1 MANIDI
7 ASLFSDIVPNPE
19 QQQRER
25 VLQQN
30 DAVNQANLVDKLG
43 GMAAYYG
50 PERSRAL
57 QQSATGLLGIDTRTE
72 SQKAIEQL
80 KDAKIDMS
88 TPNGLIEAANI
99 YQSID
104 PVKAS
109 EFRAAAADLT
119 TKMAEDE
126 QKAAESRS
134 LVAGREE
141 TIRASEAARLEQER
155 VRVEKAAQET
165 LENAN
170 AGLTINSAAKI
181 MRRVSPE
188 LADQFTTLFPT
199 TTEGANKAREFALE
213 AIRSPEA
220 DYTVETVLN
229 DSGIPERVIF
239 DKNDENYRR
248 VLGIDD
254 SVLSGNAG
262 KAFGKTKANA
272 GVAIPA
278 DAFNYKANA
287 SKMLSIAFSPYL
299 EGIVGPSDPA
309 RLVPSFVPSQLP
321 FIGLSKEEKNLRR
334 DIDVT
339 KTQGILPII
348 RLLAPVTDTDRDML
362 LDIMPSTADRQDV
375 WIRRTLEEV
384 IPQALNVMYT
394 NLSEEGMSLA
404 AAQQFGMASAA
415 QVFNQ
420 IADGPAVFR
429 EYSLE
434 RAVDAAFDM
443 LPRIENI
450 NLAEYPKGTKL
461 FTDPSGKVYDG
472 ELVQAIMKA
481 KNLDEAGVQSLLGL
495 ELIEGEK

>member
-1 MANIDI
+1 M
-7 ASLFSDIVPNPE
+7 
-19 QQQRER
+19 
-25 VLQQN
+25 
-30 DAVNQANLVDKLG
+30 
-43 GMAAYYG
+43 
-50 PERSRAL
+50 
-57 QQSATGLLGIDTRTE
+57 
-72 SQKAIEQL
+72 
-80 KDAKIDMS
+80 
-88 TPNGLIEAANI
+88 
-99 YQSID
+99 
-104 PVKAS
+104 
-109 EFRAAAADLT
+109 
-119 TKMAEDE
+119 
-126 QKAAESRS
+126 
-134 LVAGREE
+134 
-141 TIRASEAARLEQER
+141 
-155 VRVEKAAQET
+155 
-165 LENAN
+165 
-170 AGLTINSAAKI
+170 
-181 MRRVSPE
+181 
-188 LADQFTTLFPT
+188 ADQFTTLFPAT
-199 TTEGANKAREFALE
+199 KEGAEDAKDFALE
-213 AIRSPEA
+213 TIKRPET
-220 DYTVETVLN
+220 DYIVETIVN
-229 DSGIPERVIF
+229 DQGIPQRVIF
-239 DKNDENYRR
+239 DKNDDTYKR
-248 VLGIDD
+248 VLGIDED
-254 SVLSGNAG
+254 VLSGNAG
-262 KAFGKTKANA
+262 KKFGKTKTNA

-321 FIGLSKEEKNLRR
+321 FIGLSQEEKNLRR

-348 RLLAPVTDTDRDML
+348 RLLAPVTDQDRDML
-362 LDIMPSTADRQDV
+362 LDIMPSTSDRQDV

-450 NLAEYPKGTKL
+450 NLDEYPKGTKL
-461 FTDPSGKVYDG
+461 FKDPSGKVYDG

-481 KNLDEAGVQSLLGL
+481 KNLDAAEAKSLLKL

>member
-7 ASLFSDIVPNPE
+7 KSLFSDVLPDPVK
-19 QQQRER
+19 QQNER

-30 DAVNQANLVDKLG
+30 EAVNQANLVGQLG
-43 GMAAYYG
+43 SMAAYLA
-50 PERSRAL
+50 PQRSAAL
-57 QQSATGLLGIDTRTE
+57 SSAATGLLGIDTRTE
-72 SQKAIEQL
+72 AEKALEKL
-80 KDAKIDMS
+80 KEANIDMS
-88 TPNGLIEAANI
+88 SQEGLIKAANL
-99 YQSID
+99 YQEVD
-104 PVKAS
+104 PIKAAQL
-109 EFRAAAADLT
+109 RGAAAELKA
-119 TKMAEDE
+119 KQAEE
-126 QKAAESRS
+126 AQKAAESKS
-134 LVAGREE
+134 LVDFRGEQVL
-141 TIRASEAARLEQER
+141 ASQTERLD
-155 VRVEKAAQET
+155 KAAQQT

-170 AGLTINSAAKI
+170 AGLTIQSASKI
-181 MRRVSPE
+181 MERVSPE
-188 LADQFTTLFPT
+188 LAEQFTTLFPT
-199 TTEGANKAREFALE
+199 TLEGANAAREFALE
-213 AIRSPEA
+213 AIKTPEREL
-220 DYTVETVLN
+220 VIETVLN
-229 DSGIPERVIF
+229 DSGIPERVVF
-239 DKNDENYRR
+239 DKNDEGYRR
-248 VLGIDD
+248 VLGTDD

-309 RLVPSFVPSQLP
+309 RLVPSAVPSFVPLM
-321 FIGLSKEEKNLRR
+321 GLSAEEKELRR
-334 DIDVT
+334 EIDVT

-362 LDIMPSTADRQDV
+362 LDIMPSTKDRQDV

-415 QVFNQ
+415 QVFDQ

-443 LPRIENI
+443 LPRVENV
-450 NLAEYPKGTKL
+450 NLNEYPKGTKL
-461 FTDPSGKVYDG
+461 FKDPSGKVYNG
-472 ELVQAIMKA
+472 ELVQSIMKA
-481 KNLDEAGVQSLLGL
+481 KNLDAAEVQSLLGL
-495 ELIEGEK
+495 ELLEGEK

>member
-7 ASLFSDIVPNPE
+7 ASLFSDIVPDPE
-19 QQQRER
+19 KQQRER
-25 VLQQN
+25 TLQQN
-30 DAVNQANLVDKLG
+30 DAVNQANLVGTLG
-43 GMAAYYG
+43 GMAAYLA
-50 PERSRAL
+50 PQRSRAL

-72 SQKAIEQL
+72 SQKAMEQL

-88 TPNGLIEAANI
+88 TPKGLIEAANI

-109 EFRAAAADLT
+109 EFRAAAASLT
-119 TKMAEDE
+119 TGIAEDE
-126 QKAAESRS
+126 QKAAESKA
-134 LVAGREE
+134 LVDFRNEQTLAGQ
-141 TIRASEAARLEQER
+141 ANRLEAER

-188 LADQFTTLFPT
+188 LADQFTTLFPAT
-199 TTEGANKAREFALE
+199 KEGADAAREFSLE
-213 AIRSPEA
+213 AIKSPDA
-220 DYTVETVLN
+220 DYIVETVLN
-229 DSGIPERVIF
+229 ESGIPERVIF
-239 DKNDENYRR
+239 DKNNPEYKR
-248 VLGIDD
+248 VLGTDD

-262 KAFGKTKANA
+262 KKFGKTKANA

-309 RLVPSFVPSQLP
+309 RLVPSAVPSFVP
-321 FIGLSKEEKNLRR
+321 FIGLSQEEKNLRR

-362 LDIMPSTADRQDV
+362 LDIMPSTKDRQDV

-394 NLSEEGMSLA
+394 NLSEKGMSLA

-415 QVFNQ
+415 EVFNQ

-450 NLAEYPKGTKL
+450 NLDEYPKGTKL
-461 FTDPSGKVYDG
+461 FKDPSGKVYDG

-481 KNLDEAGVQSLLGL
+481 KNLDAAEAKSLLKL

>member
-7 ASLFSDIVPNPE
+7 KSLFSDVLPDPVK
-19 QQQRER
+19 QQNER

-30 DAVNQANLVDKLG
+30 EAVNQANLVGQLG
-43 GMAAYYG
+43 GMAAYLA
-50 PERSRAL
+50 PQRSAAL
-57 QQSATGLLGIDTRTE
+57 SSATTGLLGIDTRTE
-72 SQKAIEQL
+72 AEKALEKL
-80 KDAKIDMS
+80 KEANIDMS
-88 TPNGLIEAANI
+88 SQEGLIKAANL
-99 YQSID
+99 YQEVD
-104 PVKAS
+104 PIKAAQL
-109 EFRAAAADLT
+109 RGAAAELKA
-119 TKMAEDE
+119 KQAEE
-126 QKAAESRS
+126 AQKAAESKS
-134 LVAGREE
+134 LVDFRGEQVL
-141 TIRASEAARLEQER
+141 ASQTERLD
-155 VRVEKAAQET
+155 KAAQQT

-170 AGLTINSAAKI
+170 AGLTIQSASKI
-181 MRRVSPE
+181 MERVSPE
-188 LADQFTTLFPT
+188 LAEQFTTLFPT
-199 TTEGANKAREFALE
+199 TLEGANAAREFALE
-213 AIRSPEA
+213 AIKTPEREL
-220 DYTVETVLN
+220 VIETVLN
-229 DSGIPERVIF
+229 DSGIPERVVF
-239 DKNDENYRR
+239 DKNDEGYRR
-248 VLGIDD
+248 VLGVDD

-309 RLVPSFVPSQLP
+309 RLVPSAVPSFIPL
-321 FIGLSKEEKNLRR
+321 IGLSKEEKELRR
-334 DIDVT
+334 EIDVT

-362 LDIMPSTADRQDV
+362 LDIMPSTKDRQDV

-404 AAQQFGMASAA
+404 AAQQFGMASAS
-415 QVFNQ
+415 QVFDQ

-443 LPRIENI
+443 LPRVENV
-450 NLAEYPKGTKL
+450 NLNEYPKGTKL
-461 FTDPSGKVYDG
+461 FKDPSGKVYNG
-472 ELVQAIMKA
+472 ELVQSIMKA
-481 KNLDEAGVQSLLGL
+481 KNLDAAEVQSWLGL
-495 ELIEGEK
+495 ELLEGEK

>member
-7 ASLFSDIVPNPE
+7 KSLFSDVLPDPVK
-19 QQQRER
+19 QQNER

-30 DAVNQANLVDKLG
+30 EAVNQANLVGQLG
-43 GMAAYYG
+43 GMAAYLA
-50 PERSRAL
+50 PQRSAAL
-57 QQSATGLLGIDTRTE
+57 SSAATGLLGIDTRTE
-72 SQKAIEQL
+72 AEKALEKL
-80 KDAKIDMS
+80 KEANIDMS
-88 TPNGLIEAANI
+88 SQEGLIKAANL
-99 YQSID
+99 YQEVD
-104 PVKAS
+104 PIKAAQL
-109 EFRAAAADLT
+109 RGAAAELKA
-119 TKMAEDE
+119 KQAEE
-126 QKAAESRS
+126 AQKAAESKS
-134 LVAGREE
+134 LVDFRGEQVL
-141 TIRASEAARLEQER
+141 ASQTERLD
-155 VRVEKAAQET
+155 KAAQQT

-170 AGLTINSAAKI
+170 AGLTIQSASKI
-181 MRRVSPE
+181 MERVSPE
-188 LADQFTTLFPT
+188 LAEQFTTLFPT
-199 TTEGANKAREFALE
+199 TLEGANAAREFALE
-213 AIRSPEA
+213 AIKTPEREL
-220 DYTVETVLN
+220 VIETVLN
-229 DSGIPERVIF
+229 DSGIPERVVF
-239 DKNDENYRR
+239 DKNDEGYRR
-248 VLGIDD
+248 VLGVDD

-309 RLVPSFVPSQLP
+309 RLVPSAVPSFIPL
-321 FIGLSKEEKNLRR
+321 IGLSKEEKELRR
-334 DIDVT
+334 EIDVT

-362 LDIMPSTADRQDV
+362 LDIMPSTKDRQDV

-404 AAQQFGMASAA
+404 AAQQFGMASAS
-415 QVFNQ
+415 QVFDQ

-443 LPRIENI
+443 LPRVENV
-450 NLAEYPKGTKL
+450 NLNEYPKGTKL
-461 FTDPSGKVYDG
+461 FKDPSGKVYNG
-472 ELVQAIMKA
+472 ELVQSIMKA
-481 KNLDEAGVQSLLGL
+481 KNLDAAEVQSWLGL
-495 ELIEGEK
+495 ELLEGEK

>member
-7 ASLFSDIVPNPE
+7 KSLFSDVLPDPVK
-19 QQQRER
+19 QQNER

-30 DAVNQANLVDKLG
+30 EAVNQANLVGQLG
-43 GMAAYYG
+43 SMAAYLA
-50 PERSRAL
+50 PQRSAAL
-57 QQSATGLLGIDTRTE
+57 SSAATGLLGIDTRTE
-72 SQKAIEQL
+72 AEKALEKL
-80 KDAKIDMS
+80 KEANIDMS
-88 TPNGLIEAANI
+88 SQEGLIKAANL
-99 YQSID
+99 YQEVD
-104 PVKAS
+104 PIKAAQL
-109 EFRAAAADLT
+109 RGAAAELKA
-119 TKMAEDE
+119 KQAEE
-126 QKAAESRS
+126 AQKAAESKS
-134 LVAGREE
+134 LVDFRGEQVL
-141 TIRASEAARLEQER
+141 ASQTERLD
-155 VRVEKAAQET
+155 KAAQQT

-170 AGLTINSAAKI
+170 AGLTIQSASRI
-181 MRRVSPE
+181 MEKVSPE
-188 LADQFTTLFPT
+188 LAEQFTTLFPT
-199 TTEGANKAREFALE
+199 TLEGANAAREFALE
-213 AIRSPEA
+213 AIKTPEREL
-220 DYTVETVLN
+220 VIETVLN
-229 DSGIPERVIF
+229 DSGIPERVVF
-239 DKNDENYRR
+239 DKNDEGYRR
-248 VLGIDD
+248 VLGTDD

-309 RLVPSFVPSQLP
+309 RLVPSAVPSFVPLM
-321 FIGLSKEEKNLRR
+321 GLSAEEKELRR
-334 DIDVT
+334 EIDVT

-362 LDIMPSTADRQDV
+362 LDIMPSTKDRQNV

-415 QVFNQ
+415 QVFEQ

-443 LPRIENI
+443 LPRVENV
-450 NLAEYPKGTKL
+450 NLNEYPKGTKL
-461 FTDPSGKVYDG
+461 FKDPSGKVYNG
-472 ELVQAIMKA
+472 ELVQSIMKA
-481 KNLDEAGVQSLLGL
+481 KNLDAAEVQSLLGL
-495 ELIEGEK
+495 ELLEGEK

>member
-7 ASLFSDIVPNPE
+7 KSLFSDVLPDPVK
-19 QQQRER
+19 QQNER

-30 DAVNQANLVDKLG
+30 EAVNQANLVGQLG
-43 GMAAYYG
+43 GMAAYLA
-50 PERSRAL
+50 PQRSAAL
-57 QQSATGLLGIDTRTE
+57 SSAATGLLGIDTRTE
-72 SQKAIEQL
+72 AEKALEKL
-80 KDAKIDMS
+80 KEANIDMS
-88 TPNGLIEAANI
+88 SQEGLIKAANL
-99 YQSID
+99 YQEVD
-104 PVKAS
+104 PIKAAQL
-109 EFRAAAADLT
+109 RGAAAELKA
-119 TKMAEDE
+119 KQAEE
-126 QKAAESRS
+126 AQKAAESKS
-134 LVAGREE
+134 LVDFRGEQVL
-141 TIRASEAARLEQER
+141 ASQTERLD
-155 VRVEKAAQET
+155 KAAQQT

-170 AGLTINSAAKI
+170 AGLTIQSAAKI
-181 MRRVSPE
+181 MERVSPE
-188 LADQFTTLFPT
+188 LAKQFTTLFPT
-199 TTEGANKAREFALE
+199 TLEGANAAREFALE
-213 AIRSPEA
+213 AIKTPER
-220 DYTVETVLN
+220 DLVIETVVN
-229 DSGIPERVIF
+229 DSGIPERVVF
-239 DKNDENYRR
+239 DKNDDGYKR
-248 VLGIDD
+248 VLGVDD

-309 RLVPSFVPSQLP
+309 RLVPSAVPSFVPLM
-321 FIGLSKEEKNLRR
+321 GLSAEEKELRR
-334 DIDVT
+334 EIDVT

-362 LDIMPSTADRQDV
+362 LDIMPSTKDRQNV

-415 QVFNQ
+415 QVFEQ

-443 LPRIENI
+443 LPRVENV
-450 NLAEYPKGTKL
+450 NLNEYPKGTKL
-461 FTDPSGKVYDG
+461 FKDPSGKVYNG
-472 ELVQAIMKA
+472 ELVQSIMKA
-481 KNLDEAGVQSLLGL
+481 KNLDAAEVQSWLGL
-495 ELIEGEK
+495 ELLEGEK

>member
-7 ASLFSDIVPNPE
+7 KSLFSDVLPDPVK
-19 QQQRER
+19 QQNER

-30 DAVNQANLVDKLG
+30 EAVNQANLVGQLG
-43 GMAAYYG
+43 GMAAYLA
-50 PERSRAL
+50 PQRSAAL
-57 QQSATGLLGIDTRTE
+57 SSAATGLLGIDTRTE
-72 SQKAIEQL
+72 AEKALEKL
-80 KDAKIDMS
+80 KEANIDMS
-88 TPNGLIEAANI
+88 SQEGLIKAANL
-99 YQSID
+99 YQEVD
-104 PVKAS
+104 PIKAAQL
-109 EFRAAAADLT
+109 RGAAAELKA
-119 TKMAEDE
+119 KQAEE
-126 QKAAESRS
+126 AQKAAESKS
-134 LVAGREE
+134 LVDFRGEQVL
-141 TIRASEAARLEQER
+141 ASQTERLN
-155 VRVEKAAQET
+155 KAAQQT

-170 AGLTINSAAKI
+170 AGLTIQSAARI
-181 MRRVSPE
+181 MERVSPE
-188 LADQFTTLFPT
+188 LAEQFTTLFPT
-199 TTEGANKAREFALE
+199 TLEGANAAREFALE
-213 AIRSPEA
+213 AIKTPEREL
-220 DYTVETVLN
+220 VIETVLN
-229 DSGIPERVIF
+229 DSGIPERVVF
-239 DKNDENYRR
+239 DKNDEGYRR
-248 VLGIDD
+248 VLGTDD

-309 RLVPSFVPSQLP
+309 RLVPSAVPSFVP
-321 FIGLSKEEKNLRR
+321 FIGLSTEEKELRR
-334 DIDVT
+334 EIDVT

-362 LDIMPSTADRQDV
+362 LDIMPSTKDRQDV

-415 QVFNQ
+415 QVFEQ

-443 LPRIENI
+443 LPRVENV
-450 NLAEYPKGTKL
+450 NLNEYPKGTKL
-461 FTDPSGKVYDG
+461 FKDPSGKVYNG
-472 ELVQAIMKA
+472 ELVQSIMKA
-481 KNLDEAGVQSLLGL
+481 KNLDAAEVQSWLGL
-495 ELIEGEK
+495 ELLEGEK

>member
-1 MANIDI
+1 
-7 ASLFSDIVPNPE
+7 
-19 QQQRER
+19 
-25 VLQQN
+25 
-30 DAVNQANLVDKLG
+30 
-43 GMAAYYG
+43 
-50 PERSRAL
+50 
-57 QQSATGLLGIDTRTE
+57 LLGIDTRTE

-88 TPNGLIEAANI
+88 TPKGLIAAANI

-104 PVKAS
+104 PIKAS

-119 TKMAEDE
+119 TKMSEDE
-126 QKAAESRS
+126 QKAAESQS
-134 LVAGREE
+134 LVEGRQE
-141 TIRASEAARLEQER
+141 TILASQAARLEQER

-181 MRRVSPE
+181 MRKVSPE
-188 LADQFTTLFPT
+188 LADQFTTLFPAT
-199 TTEGANKAREFALE
+199 AEGAAAAREFSLE
-213 AIRSPEA
+213 SIRTP
-220 DYTVETVLN
+220 DRDFIVETVL
-229 DSGIPERVIF
+229 DDKGIPQRVIF
-239 DKNDENYRR
+239 DKNDNGYKR
-248 VLGIDD
+248 VLGVDD

-321 FIGLSKEEKNLRR
+321 LIGLSQEEKNLRR
-334 DIDVT
+334 DIEVT

-362 LDIMPSTADRQDV
+362 LDIMPSTSDRQDV

-461 FTDPSGKVYDG
+461 FKDPSGKVYDG

-481 KNLDEAGVQSLLGL
+481 KNLDAAEAQSWLQL

>member
-7 ASLFSDIVPNPE
+7 KSLFSDVLPDPVK
-19 QQQRER
+19 QQNER

-30 DAVNQANLVDKLG
+30 EAVNQANLVGQLG
-43 GMAAYYG
+43 SMAAYLA
-50 PERSRAL
+50 PQRSAAL
-57 QQSATGLLGIDTRTE
+57 SSAATGLLGIDTRTE
-72 SQKAIEQL
+72 AEKALEKL
-80 KDAKIDMS
+80 KEADIDMS
-88 TPNGLIEAANI
+88 SQEGLIKAANL
-99 YQSID
+99 YQEVD
-104 PVKAS
+104 PIKAAQL
-109 EFRAAAADLT
+109 RGAAAELKA
-119 TKMAEDE
+119 KQAEE
-126 QKAAESRS
+126 AQKAAESKS
-134 LVAGREE
+134 LVDFRGEQVL
-141 TIRASEAARLEQER
+141 ASQTERLD
-155 VRVEKAAQET
+155 KAAQQT

-170 AGLTINSAAKI
+170 AGLTIQSASRI
-181 MRRVSPE
+181 MEKVSPE
-188 LADQFTTLFPT
+188 LAEQFTTLFPT
-199 TTEGANKAREFALE
+199 TLEGANAAREFALE
-213 AIRSPEA
+213 AIKTPEREL
-220 DYTVETVLN
+220 VIETVVN
-229 DSGIPERVIF
+229 DSGIPERVVF
-239 DKNDENYRR
+239 DKNDEGYRR
-248 VLGIDD
+248 VLGVDD

-262 KAFGKTKANA
+262 KPFGRTKANA

-309 RLVPSFVPSQLP
+309 RLVPSAVPSFVP
-321 FIGLSKEEKNLRR
+321 FIGLSTEEKELRR
-334 DIDVT
+334 EIDVT

-362 LDIMPSTADRQDV
+362 LDIMPSTKDRQDV

-415 QVFNQ
+415 QVFDQ

-443 LPRIENI
+443 LPRVENV
-450 NLAEYPKGTKL
+450 NLNEYPKGTKL
-461 FTDPSGKVYDG
+461 FKDPSGKVYNG
-472 ELVQAIMKA
+472 ELVQSIMKA
-481 KNLDEAGVQSLLGL
+481 KDLDAAEVQSLLGL
-495 ELIEGEK
+495 ELLEGEK

>member
-7 ASLFSDIVPNPE
+7 KSLFSDVLPDPVK
-19 QQQRER
+19 QQNER

-30 DAVNQANLVDKLG
+30 EAVNQANLVGQLG
-43 GMAAYYG
+43 GMAAYLA
-50 PERSRAL
+50 PQRSAAL
-57 QQSATGLLGIDTRTE
+57 SSAATGLLGIDTRTE
-72 SQKAIEQL
+72 AEKALEKL
-80 KDAKIDMS
+80 KEANIDMS
-88 TPNGLIEAANI
+88 SQEGLIKAANL
-99 YQSID
+99 YQEVD
-104 PVKAS
+104 PIKAAQL
-109 EFRAAAADLT
+109 RGAAAELKA
-119 TKMAEDE
+119 KQAEE
-126 QKAAESRS
+126 AQKAAESKS
-134 LVAGREE
+134 LVDFRGEQVL
-141 TIRASEAARLEQER
+141 ASQTERLD
-155 VRVEKAAQET
+155 KAAQQT

-170 AGLTINSAAKI
+170 AGLTIQSAAKI
-181 MRRVSPE
+181 MERVSPE
-188 LADQFTTLFPT
+188 LAEQFTTLFPT
-199 TTEGANKAREFALE
+199 TLEGANAAREFALE
-213 AIRSPEA
+213 AIKTPEREL
-220 DYTVETVLN
+220 VIETVLN
-229 DSGIPERVIF
+229 DSGIPERVVF
-239 DKNDENYRR
+239 DKNDEGYRR
-248 VLGIDD
+248 VLGTDD

-309 RLVPSFVPSQLP
+309 RLVPSAVPSFVP
-321 FIGLSKEEKNLRR
+321 FIGLSTEEKELRR
-334 DIDVT
+334 EIDVT

-362 LDIMPSTADRQDV
+362 LDIMPSTKDRQDV

-415 QVFNQ
+415 QVFEQ

-443 LPRIENI
+443 LPRVENV
-450 NLAEYPKGTKL
+450 NLNEYPKGTKL
-461 FTDPSGKVYDG
+461 FKDPSGKVYNG
-472 ELVQAIMKA
+472 ELVQSIMKA
-481 KNLDEAGVQSLLGL
+481 KNLDAAEVQSLLGL
-495 ELIEGEK
+495 ELLEGEK

>member
-7 ASLFSDIVPNPE
+7 KSLFSDVLPDPVK
-19 QQQRER
+19 QQNER

-30 DAVNQANLVDKLG
+30 EAVNQANLVGQLG
-43 GMAAYYG
+43 GMAAYLA
-50 PERSRAL
+50 PQRSAAL
-57 QQSATGLLGIDTRTE
+57 SSAATGLLGIDTRTE
-72 SQKAIEQL
+72 AEKALEKL
-80 KDAKIDMS
+80 KEANIDMS
-88 TPNGLIEAANI
+88 SQEGLIKAANL
-99 YQSID
+99 YQEVD
-104 PVKAS
+104 PIKAAQL
-109 EFRAAAADLT
+109 RGAAAELKA
-119 TKMAEDE
+119 KQAEE
-126 QKAAESRS
+126 AQKAAESKS
-134 LVAGREE
+134 LVDFRGEQVL
-141 TIRASEAARLEQER
+141 ASQTERLD
-155 VRVEKAAQET
+155 KAAQQT

-170 AGLTINSAAKI
+170 AGLTIQSASRI
-181 MRRVSPE
+181 MEKVSPE
-188 LADQFTTLFPT
+188 LAEQFTTLFPT
-199 TTEGANKAREFALE
+199 TLEGANAAREFALE
-213 AIRSPEA
+213 AIKTPEREL
-220 DYTVETVLN
+220 VIETVLN
-229 DSGIPERVIF
+229 DSGIPERVVF
-239 DKNDENYRR
+239 DKNDEGYRR
-248 VLGIDD
+248 VLGTDD

-309 RLVPSFVPSQLP
+309 RLVPSAVPSFVP
-321 FIGLSKEEKNLRR
+321 FIGLSTEEKELRR
-334 DIDVT
+334 EIDVT

-362 LDIMPSTADRQDV
+362 LDIMPSTKDRQDV

-415 QVFNQ
+415 QVFDQ

-443 LPRIENI
+443 LPRVENV
-450 NLAEYPKGTKL
+450 NLNEYPKGTKL
-461 FTDPSGKVYDG
+461 FKDPSGKVYNG
-472 ELVQAIMKA
+472 ELVQSIMKA
-481 KNLDEAGVQSLLGL
+481 KNLDAAEVQSWLGL
-495 ELIEGEK
+495 ELLEGEK

>member
-7 ASLFSDIVPNPE
+7 KSLFSDVLPDPVK
-19 QQQRER
+19 QQNER

-30 DAVNQANLVDKLG
+30 EAVNQANLVGQLG
-43 GMAAYYG
+43 SMAAYLA
-50 PERSRAL
+50 PQRSAAL
-57 QQSATGLLGIDTRTE
+57 SSAATGLLGIDTRTE
-72 SQKAIEQL
+72 AEKALEKL
-80 KDAKIDMS
+80 KEANIDMS
-88 TPNGLIEAANI
+88 SQEGLIKAANL
-99 YQSID
+99 YQEVD
-104 PVKAS
+104 PIKAAQL
-109 EFRAAAADLT
+109 RGAAAELKA
-119 TKMAEDE
+119 KQAEE
-126 QKAAESRS
+126 AQKAAESKS
-134 LVAGREE
+134 LVDFRGEQVL
-141 TIRASEAARLEQER
+141 ASQTERLD
-155 VRVEKAAQET
+155 KAAQQT

-170 AGLTINSAAKI
+170 AGLTIQSASKI
-181 MRRVSPE
+181 MERVSPE
-188 LADQFTTLFPT
+188 LAEQFTTLFPT
-199 TTEGANKAREFALE
+199 TLEGANAAREFALE
-213 AIRSPEA
+213 AIKTPER
-220 DYTVETVLN
+220 DLVIETVLN
-229 DSGIPERVIF
+229 DSGIPERVVF
-239 DKNDENYRR
+239 DKNDEGYRR
-248 VLGIDD
+248 VLGTDD

-278 DAFNYKANA
+278 DAFNYKSNA

-309 RLVPSFVPSQLP
+309 RLVPSAVPSFVPLM
-321 FIGLSKEEKNLRR
+321 GLSAEEKELRR
-334 DIDVT
+334 EIDVT

-362 LDIMPSTADRQDV
+362 LDIMPSTKDRQDV

-415 QVFNQ
+415 QVFEQ

-443 LPRIENI
+443 LPRVENV
-450 NLAEYPKGTKL
+450 NLNEYPKGTKL
-461 FTDPSGKVYDG
+461 FKDPSGKVYNG
-472 ELVQAIMKA
+472 ELVQSIMKA
-481 KNLDEAGVQSLLGL
+481 KNLDAAEVQSLLGL
-495 ELIEGEK
+495 ELLEGEK

>member
-7 ASLFSDIVPNPE
+7 KSLFSDVLPDPA

-30 DAVNQANLVDKLG
+30 EAVNQANLVGTLG
-43 GMAAYYG
+43 GMAAYLA
-50 PERSRAL
+50 PQRSAAL
-57 QQSATGLLGIDTRTE
+57 SSAATGLLGLDTRTE
-72 SQKAIEQL
+72 AEKTLDKLKAANVDLSSQQ
-80 KDAKIDMS
+80 
-88 TPNGLIEAANI
+88 GLIQAATML
-99 YQSID
+99 QETD
-104 PVKAS
+104 PLKAA
-109 EFRAAAADLT
+109 ELRAAAAELT
-119 TKMAEDE
+119 AKQAEE
-126 QKAAESRS
+126 AQKLAESKS
-134 LVAGREE
+134 LTDFRNEQ
-141 TIRASEAARLEQER
+141 TLASQTQRIEQ
-155 VRVEKAAQET
+155 AAQET

-170 AGLTINSAAKI
+170 AGLTINSASKI
-181 MRRVSPE
+181 MRTVSPE
-188 LADQFTTLFPT
+188 LADQFTTLFPST
-199 TTEGANKAREFALE
+199 AEGAAAAREFALDSIK
-213 AIRSPEA
+213 APER
-220 DYTVETVLN
+220 DFIVETVV
-229 DSGIPERVIF
+229 DDQGIPQRVVF
-239 DKNDENYRR
+239 DKNDASYER
-248 VLGIDD
+248 VLGVDD

-309 RLVPSFVPSQLP
+309 RLVPSAIPSQIP
-321 FIGLSKEEKNLRR
+321 FIGLSNEEKELRR
-334 DIDVT
+334 EIDVT

-348 RLLAPVTDTDRDML
+348 RLLAPVTDQDRDML
-362 LDIMPSTADRQDV
+362 LDIMPSTKDRQNV

-450 NLAEYPKGTKL
+450 NLDEYPKGTTL
-461 FTDPSGKVYDG
+461 FKDPSGRVYNG
-472 ELVQAIMKA
+472 ELVQSIMKA
-481 KNLDEAGVQSLLGL
+481 KNLDAAEAQSWLGL

>member
-7 ASLFSDIVPNPE
+7 KSLFSDILPDPA

-30 DAVNQANLVDKLG
+30 EAVNQANLVGTLG
-43 GMAAYYG
+43 GMAAYLA
-50 PERSRAL
+50 PQRSAAL
-57 QQSATGLLGIDTRTE
+57 SSAATGLLGIDTRTE
-72 SQKAIEQL
+72 AEKTLDKLKAANVDLSSQQ
-80 KDAKIDMS
+80 
-88 TPNGLIEAANI
+88 GLIQAATML
-99 YQSID
+99 QETD
-104 PVKAS
+104 PLKAA
-109 EFRAAAADLT
+109 ELRGAAAELKVKQT
-119 TKMAEDE
+119 EE
-126 QKAAESRS
+126 SQKAAESKS
-134 LVAGREE
+134 LVDFRNEQ
-141 TIRASEAARLEQER
+141 TLASQTQRI
-155 VRVEKAAQET
+155 EKAAQET

-170 AGLTINSAAKI
+170 AGLTINSASQI

-188 LADQFTTLFPT
+188 LADQFTTLFPST
-199 TTEGANKAREFALE
+199 LEGANAARDFALE
-213 AIRSPEA
+213 AIKAPER
-220 DYTVETVLN
+220 DFIVETIV
-229 DSGIPERVIF
+229 DEQGIPQRVVF
-239 DKNDENYRR
+239 DKNDSTYKR
-248 VLGIDD
+248 VLGVDD
-254 SVLSGNAG
+254 AVLSGNAG
-262 KAFGKTKANA
+262 KRFGKTKANA

-321 FIGLSKEEKNLRR
+321 FIGLSQEEKNLRR

-362 LDIMPSTADRQDV
+362 LDIMPSTKDRQDV

-450 NLAEYPKGTKL
+450 NLDEYPKGTKL
-461 FTDPSGKVYDG
+461 FKDPSGKVYDG
-472 ELVQAIMKA
+472 ELVQSIMKA
-481 KNLDEAGVQSLLGL
+481 KNLDAAQAQSWLQL

>member
-7 ASLFSDIVPNPE
+7 KSLFSDVLPDPVK
-19 QQQRER
+19 QQNER

-30 DAVNQANLVDKLG
+30 EAVNQANLVGQLG
-43 GMAAYYG
+43 GMAAYLA
-50 PERSRAL
+50 PQRSAAL
-57 QQSATGLLGIDTRTE
+57 SSAATGLLGIDTRTE
-72 SQKAIEQL
+72 AEKALEKL
-80 KDAKIDMS
+80 KEANIDMS
-88 TPNGLIEAANI
+88 SQEGLIKAANL
-99 YQSID
+99 YQEVD
-104 PVKAS
+104 PIKAAQL
-109 EFRAAAADLT
+109 RGAAAELKA
-119 TKMAEDE
+119 KQAEE
-126 QKAAESRS
+126 AQKAAESKS
-134 LVAGREE
+134 LVDFRGEQVL
-141 TIRASEAARLEQER
+141 ASQTERLN
-155 VRVEKAAQET
+155 KAAQQT

-170 AGLTINSAAKI
+170 AGLTIQSAAKI
-181 MRRVSPE
+181 MERVSPE
-188 LADQFTTLFPT
+188 LAEQFTTLFPT
-199 TTEGANKAREFALE
+199 TLEGANAAREFALE
-213 AIRSPEA
+213 AIKTPEREL
-220 DYTVETVLN
+220 VIETVLN
-229 DSGIPERVIF
+229 DSGIPERVVF
-239 DKNDENYRR
+239 DKNDEGYKR
-248 VLGIDD
+248 VLGVDD

-309 RLVPSFVPSQLP
+309 RLVPSAVPSFIPL
-321 FIGLSKEEKNLRR
+321 IGLSTEEKELRR
-334 DIDVT
+334 EIDVT

-362 LDIMPSTADRQDV
+362 LDIMPSTKDRQSV

-415 QVFNQ
+415 QVFEQ

-443 LPRIENI
+443 LPRVENV
-450 NLAEYPKGTKL
+450 NLNEYPKGTKL
-461 FTDPSGKVYDG
+461 FKDPSGKVYNG
-472 ELVQAIMKA
+472 ELVQSIMKA
-481 KNLDEAGVQSLLGL
+481 KNLDAAEVQSWLGL
-495 ELIEGEK
+495 ELLEGEK

>member
-7 ASLFSDIVPNPE
+7 KSLFSDVLPDPVK
-19 QQQRER
+19 QQNER

-30 DAVNQANLVDKLG
+30 EAVNQANLVGQLG
-43 GMAAYYG
+43 SMAAYLA
-50 PERSRAL
+50 PQRSAAL
-57 QQSATGLLGIDTRTE
+57 SSAATGLLGIDTRTE
-72 SQKAIEQL
+72 AEKALEKL
-80 KDAKIDMS
+80 KEANIDMS
-88 TPNGLIEAANI
+88 SQEGLIKAANL
-99 YQSID
+99 YQEVD
-104 PVKAS
+104 PIKAAQL
-109 EFRAAAADLT
+109 RGAAAELKA
-119 TKMAEDE
+119 KQAEE
-126 QKAAESRS
+126 AQKAAESKS
-134 LVAGREE
+134 LVDFRGEQVL
-141 TIRASEAARLEQER
+141 ASQTERLD
-155 VRVEKAAQET
+155 KAAQQT

-170 AGLTINSAAKI
+170 AGLTIQSASKI
-181 MRRVSPE
+181 MERVSPE
-188 LADQFTTLFPT
+188 LAEQFTTLFPT
-199 TTEGANKAREFALE
+199 TLEGANAAREFALE
-213 AIRSPEA
+213 AIKTPEREL
-220 DYTVETVLN
+220 VIETVLN
-229 DSGIPERVIF
+229 DSGIPERVVF
-239 DKNDENYRR
+239 DKNDEGYRR
-248 VLGIDD
+248 VLGTDD

-309 RLVPSFVPSQLP
+309 RLVPSAVPSFVPLM
-321 FIGLSKEEKNLRR
+321 GLSAEEKELRR
-334 DIDVT
+334 EIDVT

-362 LDIMPSTADRQDV
+362 LDIMPSTKDRQNV

-415 QVFNQ
+415 QVFEQ

-443 LPRIENI
+443 LPRVENV
-450 NLAEYPKGTKL
+450 NLNEYPKGTKL
-461 FTDPSGKVYDG
+461 FKDPSGKVYNG
-472 ELVQAIMKA
+472 ELVQSIMKA
-481 KNLDEAGVQSLLGL
+481 KNLDAAEVQSLLGL
-495 ELIEGEK
+495 ELLEGEK

>member
-7 ASLFSDIVPNPE
+7 KSLFSDVLPDPVK
-19 QQQRER
+19 QQNER

-30 DAVNQANLVDKLG
+30 EAVNQANLVGQLG
-43 GMAAYYG
+43 GMAAYLA
-50 PERSRAL
+50 PQRSAAL
-57 QQSATGLLGIDTRTE
+57 SSAATGLLGIDTRTE
-72 SQKAIEQL
+72 AEKALEKL
-80 KDAKIDMS
+80 KEANIDMS
-88 TPNGLIEAANI
+88 SQEGLIKAANL
-99 YQSID
+99 YQEVD
-104 PVKAS
+104 PIKAAQL
-109 EFRAAAADLT
+109 RGAAAELKA
-119 TKMAEDE
+119 KQAEE
-126 QKAAESRS
+126 AQKAAESKS
-134 LVAGREE
+134 LVDFRGEQVL
-141 TIRASEAARLEQER
+141 ASQTERLD
-155 VRVEKAAQET
+155 KAAQQT

-170 AGLTINSAAKI
+170 AGLTIQSASKI
-181 MRRVSPE
+181 MERVSPE
-188 LADQFTTLFPT
+188 LAEQFTTLFPT
-199 TTEGANKAREFALE
+199 TLEGANAARDFALE
-213 AIRSPEA
+213 AIKTPER
-220 DYTVETVLN
+220 DLVIETVLN
-229 DSGIPERVIF
+229 DSGIPERVVF
-239 DKNDENYRR
+239 DKNDEGYRR
-248 VLGIDD
+248 VLGTDD

-309 RLVPSFVPSQLP
+309 RLVPSAVPSFVPLM
-321 FIGLSKEEKNLRR
+321 GLSAEEKELRR
-334 DIDVT
+334 EIDVT

-362 LDIMPSTADRQDV
+362 LDIMPSTKDRQDV

-415 QVFNQ
+415 QVFDQ

-443 LPRIENI
+443 LPRVENV
-450 NLAEYPKGTKL
+450 NLNEYPKGTKL
-461 FTDPSGKVYDG
+461 FKDPSGKVYNG
-472 ELVQAIMKA
+472 ELVQSIMKA
-481 KNLDEAGVQSLLGL
+481 KNLDAAEVQSLLGL
-495 ELIEGEK
+495 ELLEGEK

>member
-88 TPNGLIEAANI
+88 TPKGLIEAANI

-104 PVKAS
+104 PIKAS

-119 TKMAEDE
+119 TKMSEDE
-126 QKAAESRS
+126 QKAAESQS

-141 TIRASEAARLEQER
+141 NILSSQATRLEQER

-181 MRRVSPE
+181 MRKVSPE
-188 LADQFTTLFPT
+188 LADQFTTLFPA

-213 AIRSPEA
+213 ALKSPEA

-239 DKNDENYRR
+239 DKNDANYKR
-248 VLGIDD
+248 VLGTDD

-299 EGIVGPSDPA
+299 EGIVGQSEMR
-309 RLVPSFVPSQLP
+309 RLVPSAIPSIGP
-321 FIGLSKEEKNLRR
+321 FGLSQEAKNLRR
-334 DIDVT
+334 DIEVT
-339 KTQGILPII
+339 KTQGILPIV
-348 RLLAPVTDTDRDML
+348 RLLAPVTDQDRDML
-362 LDIMPSTADRQDV
+362 LDIMPSTSDRQDV

-434 RAVDAAFDM
+434 SAVDAAFDM

-461 FTDPSGKVYDG
+461 FKDPSGKVYDG

-481 KNLDEAGVQSLLGL
+481 KNLDGAGVQSLLGL

>member
-7 ASLFSDIVPNPE
+7 KSLFSDVLPDPVK
-19 QQQRER
+19 QQNER

-30 DAVNQANLVDKLG
+30 EAVNQANLVGQLG
-43 GMAAYYG
+43 GMAAYLA
-50 PERSRAL
+50 PQRSAAL
-57 QQSATGLLGIDTRTE
+57 SSAATGLLGIDTRTE
-72 SQKAIEQL
+72 AEKALEKL
-80 KDAKIDMS
+80 KEANIDMS
-88 TPNGLIEAANI
+88 SQEGLIKAANL
-99 YQSID
+99 YQEVD
-104 PVKAS
+104 PIKAAQL
-109 EFRAAAADLT
+109 RGAAAELKA
-119 TKMAEDE
+119 KQAEE
-126 QKAAESRS
+126 AQKAAESKS
-134 LVAGREE
+134 LVDFRGEQVL
-141 TIRASEAARLEQER
+141 ASQTERLD
-155 VRVEKAAQET
+155 KAAQQT

-170 AGLTINSAAKI
+170 AGLTIQSASKI
-181 MRRVSPE
+181 MERVSPE
-188 LADQFTTLFPT
+188 LAEQFTTLFPT
-199 TTEGANKAREFALE
+199 TLEGANAAREFALE
-213 AIRSPEA
+213 AIKTPEREL
-220 DYTVETVLN
+220 VIETVLN
-229 DSGIPERVIF
+229 DSGIPERVVF
-239 DKNDENYRR
+239 DKNDEGYRR
-248 VLGIDD
+248 VLGVDD

-309 RLVPSFVPSQLP
+309 RLVPSAVPSFIPL
-321 FIGLSKEEKNLRR
+321 IGLSKEEKELRR
-334 DIDVT
+334 EIDVT

-362 LDIMPSTADRQDV
+362 LDIMPSTKDRQDV

-415 QVFNQ
+415 QVFEQ

-443 LPRIENI
+443 LPRVENV
-450 NLAEYPKGTKL
+450 NLNEYPKGTKL
-461 FTDPSGKVYDG
+461 FKDPSGKVYNG
-472 ELVQAIMKA
+472 ELVQSIMKA
-481 KNLDEAGVQSLLGL
+481 KNLDAAEVQSWLGL
-495 ELIEGEK
+495 ELLEGEK

>member
-7 ASLFSDIVPNPE
+7 KSLFSDVLPDPVK
-19 QQQRER
+19 QQNER

-30 DAVNQANLVDKLG
+30 EAVNQANLVGQLG
-43 GMAAYYG
+43 GMAAYLA
-50 PERSRAL
+50 PQRSSAL
-57 QQSATGLLGIDTRTE
+57 SSAATGLLGIDTRTE
-72 SQKAIEQL
+72 AEKALEKL
-80 KDAKIDMS
+80 KEANIDMS
-88 TPNGLIEAANI
+88 SQEGLIKAANL
-99 YQSID
+99 YQEVD
-104 PVKAS
+104 PIKAAQL
-109 EFRAAAADLT
+109 RGAAAELKA
-119 TKMAEDE
+119 KQAEE
-126 QKAAESRS
+126 AQKAAESKS
-134 LVAGREE
+134 LVDFRGEQVL
-141 TIRASEAARLEQER
+141 ASQTERLN
-155 VRVEKAAQET
+155 KAAQQT

-170 AGLTINSAAKI
+170 AGLTIQSAARI
-181 MRRVSPE
+181 MERVSPE
-188 LADQFTTLFPT
+188 LAEQFTTLFPT
-199 TTEGANKAREFALE
+199 TLEGANAAREFALE
-213 AIRSPEA
+213 AIKTPER
-220 DYTVETVLN
+220 DLVIETVVN
-229 DSGIPERVIF
+229 DSGIPERVVF
-239 DKNDENYRR
+239 DKNDEGYRR
-248 VLGIDD
+248 VLGVDD

-309 RLVPSFVPSQLP
+309 RLVPSAVPSFIPL
-321 FIGLSKEEKNLRR
+321 IGLSKEEKELRR
-334 DIDVT
+334 EIDVT

-362 LDIMPSTADRQDV
+362 LDIMPSTKDRQNV

-415 QVFNQ
+415 QVFEQ

-443 LPRIENI
+443 LPRVENV
-450 NLAEYPKGTKL
+450 NLNEYPKGTKL
-461 FTDPSGKVYDG
+461 FKDPSGKVYNG
-472 ELVQAIMKA
+472 ELVQSIMKA
-481 KNLDEAGVQSLLGL
+481 KNLDAAEVQSWLGL
-495 ELIEGEK
+495 ELLEGEK